1 MDKGGG
7 GRGGILKIWQFSW
20 TSYVYHSYSKHW
32 LAFEERR
39 TVGSGGI
46 LDIKFKHICEEM
58 RR

>member
-1 MDKGGG
+1 M
-7 GRGGILKIWQFSW
+7 
-20 TSYVYHSYSKHW
+20 YHSYSKHW